1 MLRSAHEAAR
11 ALILCSLRHWVNLGV
26 DGFRFDLASALARA
40 ARGRVQT
47 EEAAV
52 ISEITALAM
61 ELDFRTVAEAWD
73 IGVYLLGRSYPG
85 WLWRQWNGRYRDG
98 VRAFIR
104 GDAGKMA
111 ALMRRL
117 YGSDDLFSDG
127 PGDVYRLYQSINFIT
142 AHDGF
147 CLYDLVAYSHKH
159 NAANGHDNTD
169 GSDNNISWNCGWEGD
184 ACAPAEVL
192 ALRRQQVKNFFCLLM
207 LSNGTPMFCADDEF
221 LNTQGGNNNP
231 YNQDNETTWLDWSL
245 LEKNRDR
252 VSLLSAHDRVSE
264 KPAVARTQPLLTRG
278 RALVWCE
285 RAGRFRF
292 RVAHSGLLSARHD
305 RPLRDDQCVL
315 GASSVPGSGR

>member
-127 PGDVYRLYQSINFIT
+127 PGDVYRPYQSINFIT

-245 LEKNRDR
+245 LEKNRDVFR
-252 VSLLSAHDRVSE
+252 FFQHMIAFRKSRPRL
-264 KPAVARTQPLLTRG
+264 G
-278 RALVWCE
+278 RSRYWPEDVHWYGANRPV
-285 RAGRFRF
+285 RFRF
-292 RVAHSGLLSARHD
+292 QIQEGKACDWTRIVDTSQQGIVEQSLD
-305 RPLRDDQCVL
+305 
-315 GASSVPGSGR
+315 